1 MKTYNDLYARLCSY
15 ENLELAFKKA
25 RKGKTLKNYVIG
37 FEADLKG
44 NLSKLQFELQAFT
57 YQPAPIK
64 TFIVS
69 DPKTRKIGASDFRD
83 RVVHHALYNVISP
96 ILGSGF
102 IFDSFANRKG
112 KGTHNAI
119 RRFESFLGRA
129 SFNHHR
135 VKPGGGGERVLD
147 DNAIIG
153 YAFKA
158 DIKHYFETIDHG
170 ILLRLIR
177 KRIKDEK
184 VMWLIETILK
194 NYRTEIPG
202 KGMPLG
208 NLTSQFFA
216 NFYLNEL
223 DYFVKHRLNA
233 GCYIRY
239 VDDFLLLHQDKEVL
253 SGWKEAIDDF
263 LGQHLE
269 IELHPEKS
277 RIIPL
282 KRGVTFLGFRVF
294 AKYRLL
300 KKSNARRIWKRLEIF
315 KRRYDLGEMKRDEVV
330 QSLEGWFAYAEFADT
345 YDLRRKVAAKFN
357 DLFGSGISR

>member
-1 MKTYNDLYARLCSY
+1 
-15 ENLELAFKKA
+15 
-25 RKGKTLKNYVIG
+25 
-37 FEADLKG
+37 
-44 NLSKLQFELQAFT
+44 
-57 YQPAPIK
+57 
-64 TFIVS
+64 
-69 DPKTRKIGASDFRD
+69 
-83 RVVHHALYNVISP
+83 
-96 ILGSGF
+96 
-102 IFDSFANRKG
+102 
-112 KGTHNAI
+112 
-119 RRFESFLGRA
+119 
-129 SFNHHR
+129 
-135 VKPGGGGERVLD
+135 LD

-153 YAFKA
+153 YVFKA

-184 VMWLIETILK
+184 VMWLIEIILK
-194 NYRTEIPG
+194 NHRTEIPG

-223 DYFVKHRLNA
+223 DYFVKHRLKA

-239 VDDFLLLHQDKEVL
+239 VDDFLLLHKDKEVL
-253 SGWKEAIDDF
+253 SEWKEAIADF
-263 LGQHLE
+263 LGQNLE

-300 KKSNARRIWKRLEIF
+300 KKSNARRIWKRLGIF
-315 KRRYDLGEMKRDEVV
+315 KRRYDIGEMKRDEIV

-357 DLFGSGISR
+357 DLFGNAINR